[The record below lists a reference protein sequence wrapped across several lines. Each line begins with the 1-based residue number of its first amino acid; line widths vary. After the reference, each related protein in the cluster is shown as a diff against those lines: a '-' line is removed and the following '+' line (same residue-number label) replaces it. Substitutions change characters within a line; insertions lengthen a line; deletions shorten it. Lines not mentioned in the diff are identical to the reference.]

1 MDRVKGFGSLS
12 NLVATSI
19 LDVGCSGFSS
29 AHMGLSPPLVACKC
43 HLPLLC
49 PLGGPIISVP
59 GNPGWVPSR
68 NGL

>member
-1 MDRVKGFGSLS
+1 MGFGSLS

-19 LDVGCSGFSS
+19 LDITSCGVLRILLS
-29 AHMGLSPPLVACKC
+29 HMELSPPLVACKC

-68 NGL
+68 NSL